1 VKASMRR
8 KLAQRKRRIE
18 KRLDRENWPK
28 HSGPVIDARNIEYE
42 LSGRMQATSVGG
54 IGAFHR
60 MVVGLGLPKELDKNV
75 HLLKIHRPYHESDH
89 LLNLCY
95 NVLAGGT
102 RLEDIDLL
110 RQDEA
115 VLNGL
120 DAERM
125 PDPTTAGDFL
135 RRFPDE
141 ESIVTLMETINGV
154 RRNAW
159 AWVPEEDQDYG
170 VIDVDGTIAPTEGE
184 CKERMDISYKGIW
197 GYSVLVVSLANT
209 GEVLYMVNRSGN
221 RPSHDGAPKWMDR
234 AASLVEQK
242 WNNVCFRGDTD
253 FSLTENFDRWDRDGK
268 DFVFGMDAHPNLVE
282 IAENLEE
289 SAWKELTRPPKYTV
303 RTQERRRPENVKE
316 RVVKE
321 REFKNL
327 RLTCEQVAEFEY
339 RPTKCEK
346 SYRMVVV
353 RKNITVEKGEARLF
367 DEIRYFFYITNRTDL
382 SAEEVVFFANE
393 RCNQEN
399 VIEQLKNGVNALRLP
414 ATEFYANWAYMVIA
428 ALAWN
433 LKAWFAMMMTD
444 RESGNEVLRMEFRRF
459 VNGLIRI
466 PCQIVRSG
474 RRIIYRILGYNPWLK
489 PFLQTFFDTIRHL
502 RFA

>member
-1 VKASMRR
+1 MRQ
-8 KLAQRKRRIE
+8 KLARSKGKIE

-28 HSGPVIDARNIEYE
+28 GTGPVLDARNIDYE
-42 LSGRMQATSVGG
+42 FSGRVKATDVGG

-60 MVVGLGLPKELDKNV
+60 MAVGMGLAKELDANIR
-75 HLLKIHRPYHESDH
+75 LLKMHMPYHESDH
-89 LLNLCY
+89 VLNLCY
-95 NVLAGGT
+95 NVLTGGT
-102 RLEDIDLL
+102 RLEDIELL

-115 VLNGL
+115 YLNAL
-120 DAERM
+120 DAERI

-135 RRFPDE
+135 RRFTNE
-141 ESIVTLMETINGV
+141 TSITNLMETINKV

-159 AWVPEEDQDYG
+159 TWVPMEERDYA
-170 VIDVDGTIAPTEGE
+170 VIDVDGTIAETHGE
-184 CKERMDISYKGIW
+184 TKERMDLSYKGIW

-209 GEVLYMVNRSGN
+209 GEVLYLVNRPGN
-221 RPSHDGAPKWMDR
+221 KVSHDGAANWMNR
-234 AASLVEQK
+234 AASLVGEK
-242 WNNVCFRGDTD
+242 WDKVCFRGDTD
-253 FSLTENFDRWDRDGK
+253 FSLTEHFDGWTKEGV
-268 DFVFGMDAHPNLVE
+268 DFVFGMDAHRKVVE
-282 IAENLEE
+282 IANGLAE
-289 SAWKELTRPPKYTV
+289 SAWKPLERRPKYTV
-303 RTQERRRPENVKE
+303 ETQERMRPENVRE

-321 REFKNL
+321 REFLNK
-327 RLTCEQVAEFEY
+327 RLACEDIAEFEY
-339 RPTKCEK
+339 RPTKCK
-346 SYRMVVV
+346 RTYRMVVV
-353 RKNITVEKGEARLF
+353 RKNITVEKGESRLF

-414 ATEFYANWAYMVIA
+414 AAEFHANWAYMVIA

-433 LKAWFAMMMTD
+433 LKAWFALMMTD
-444 RESGNEVLRMEFRRF
+444 RETGQQVLRMEFRRF
-459 VNGLIRI
+459 VNSLIRI

-474 RRIIYRILGYNPWLK
+474 RRILYRILSYNPWRK